1 MAAGTKIT
9 AGRELKFTDDL
20 VVTTTNKSVSHPA
33 CYSLSGGVVT
43 ASPHTDQA
51 SHEVLLSETF
61 GSVDWLWSADD
72 EFRFGKT
79 EGELRGLMLAVPEE
93 VPGEGGYPERWLQAR
108 PVLGGMQLST
118 RNNFDARRT
127 DLRWISASGD
137 LLLCFFADAPM
148 ASNDIL
154 RLRVAPHL
162 DLVFA
167 DHVYT
172 GWILENPA
180 NHLVHAWEPAPPG
193 EAPDGLSI
201 ALRDYLILFS
211 EPKIDMMQDGDTAL
225 LAELDALL
233 DQLAALPAD
242 PRRTVIHDQVADLRE
257 NWYGD

>member
-93 VPGEGGYPERWLQAR
+93 VPGEGDTRRGGCRRAR
-108 PVLGGMQLST
+108 FWGVCNCPRGTISMRGGPT
-118 RNNFDARRT
+118 
-127 DLRWISASGD
+127 
-137 LLLCFFADAPM
+137 C
-148 ASNDIL
+148 
-154 RLRVAPHL
+154 
-162 DLVFA
+162 
-167 DHVYT
+167 
-172 GWILENPA
+172 
-180 NHLVHAWEPAPPG
+180 
-193 EAPDGLSI
+193 DGL
-201 ALRDYLILFS
+201 ALRATFCCVS
-211 EPKIDMMQDGDTAL
+211 SPM
-225 LAELDALL
+225 
-233 DQLAALPAD
+233 
-242 PRRTVIHDQVADLRE
+242 PRWHPMTS
-257 NWYGD
+257 